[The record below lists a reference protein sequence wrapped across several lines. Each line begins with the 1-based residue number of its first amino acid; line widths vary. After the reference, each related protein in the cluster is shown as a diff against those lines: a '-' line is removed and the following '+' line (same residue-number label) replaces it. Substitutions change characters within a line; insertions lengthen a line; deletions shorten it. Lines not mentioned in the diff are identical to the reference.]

1 MEVKKNIFGIVLLCT
16 FSQLDAGV
24 DRWTEVRKK
33 HSEQLYHVVTKP
45 VVDVRSRPTMER
57 HDRTNRHDLNQTTQL
72 LFGERVVVHEHK
84 GNWARITIPDQ
95 LVASGQNSSK
105 LFPCPGWV
113 EKSALIERETWTQP
127 TGFVS
132 TPWAPIFELNGGIQT
147 PLMHLS
153 LGTPLH
159 GFQADENWWK
169 VQTPDKKTA
178 WIETRCVTKKMHSIP
193 KNKKELRREL
203 IKRATLSVGY
213 PYVLGGR
220 SMYNPRGGAQ
230 RTSVDCSSLIQL
242 VYQTQ
247 GISVPRNAPAQYQ
260 EAQKIS
266 GEHCKPGDLIFL
278 ANQNDPERIFHVMLY
293 VGNNHVL
300 EASGDRMI
308 VRIISCVQKF
318 GSTIH
323 TLKNGS
329 KSGSYII
336 YFGKLL

>member
-16 FSQLDAGV
+16 VPQLSAGI
-24 DRWTEVRKK
+24 DRWAEVPKK
-33 HSEQLYHVVTKP
+33 HSGPSYHVVTKP
-45 VVDVRSRPTMER
+45 VIDVRSRPTMAR
-57 HDRTNRHDLNQTTQL
+57 HDLTNRHDLHQTTQL
-72 LFGERVVVHEHK
+72 LFGERVIVHEHK
-84 GNWARITIPDQ
+84 GDWARITIPDQ
-95 LVASGQNSSK
+95 LVASAQTNAK

-113 EKSALIERETWTQP
+113 EKNTLAPRETWTQP
-127 TGFVS
+127 AGFIS
-132 TPWAPIFELNGGIQT
+132 TPWAPLFELNGGIQT

-159 GFQADENWWK
+159 GYQADEHWWK
-169 VQTPDKKTA
+169 IQTPDQKIA
-178 WIETRCVTKKMHSIP
+178 WIEARCVSPKRKSIP
-193 KNKKELRREL
+193 KKKKALRREL
-203 IKRATLSVGY
+203 VKRATLCVGY

-220 SMYNPRGGAQ
+220 SMYNPRAGSQ
-230 RTSVDCSSLIQL
+230 RNSVDCSSLIQL

-247 GISVPRNAPAQYQ
+247 GISVPRNAPAQYHV
-260 EAQKIS
+260 ARKIS

-278 ANQNDPERIFHVMLY
+278 ANQNDPQRIFHVMLY

-323 TLKNGS
+323 RLKNGS
-329 KSGSYII
+329 KSGSYIV

>member
-16 FSQLDAGV
+16 LAQLNAEVENRCATDRQCSGV
-24 DRWTEVRKK
+24 AC
-33 HSEQLYHVVTKP
+33 HLVTKP
-45 VVDVRSRPTMER
+45 VVDVRSRPTMAR

-72 LFGERVVVHEHK
+72 LFGERVLVHEHK
-84 GNWARITIPDQ
+84 GDWARITIPDQ
-95 LVASGQNSSK
+95 LVASGQNSTK

-113 EKSALIERETWTQP
+113 ETSTLAPHANWTPP

-132 TPWAPIFELNGGIQT
+132 TPWAPIFEFNGGIQA

-169 VQTPDKKTA
+169 IQTPDQKTA
-178 WIETRCVTKKMHSIP
+178 WIEARCVAKKIHSIP
-193 KNKKELRREL
+193 KNKKELRRGL
-203 IKRATLSVGY
+203 IKRATLCVGY

-220 SMYNPRGGAQ
+220 SMYNPRANSQ

-242 VYQTQ
+242 IYQTQ

-260 EAQKIS
+260 RARKIS

-278 ANQNDPERIFHVMLY
+278 ANQNDPQRIFHVMLY
-293 VGNNHVL
+293 IGNNHVL

-308 VRIISCVQKF
+308 VRIISCMQKF

-323 TLKNGS
+323 RLKNGS
-329 KSGSYII
+329 KSGSYIV